1 MDEPKRIPLTD
12 NPKIKEPKRI
22 RLWADEDKILDDID
36 IDNENNKQ
44 NNSIGIQKLDS
55 DKTS

>member
-12 NPKIKEPKRI
+12 NPKTKEPKRI
-22 RLWADEDKILDDID
+22 RLWADEDKTLDD

-44 NNSIGIQKLDS
+44 NNSTSISKLES
-55 DKTS
+55 NKTS